1 MDNFTVGTII
11 EGVVLSIK
19 KFGVFLSFDYN
30 YVGLLHISEI
40 SNEFIDSPFNYFNK
54 GDKITVLV
62 KKVDNSNKTLNVSI
76 KDLPTCNNNISNKTY
91 NKKNELSIY
100 IRDIDF
106 TKLDRSL
113 KNMVKNEL
121 LRIKGE

>member
-62 KKVDNSNKTLNVSI
+62 KKIDNSNKTLNVSI
-76 KDLPTCNNNISNKTY
+76 KDLPNRNNNISNKTY